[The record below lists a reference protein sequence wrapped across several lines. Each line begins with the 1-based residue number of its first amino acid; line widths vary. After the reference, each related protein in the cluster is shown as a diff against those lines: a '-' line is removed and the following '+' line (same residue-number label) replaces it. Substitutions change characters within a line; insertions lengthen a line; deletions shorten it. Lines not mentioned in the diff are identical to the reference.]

1 MTFFTVVIRGLLRR
15 PLRTGFTL
23 AGISIGIAAVVAL
36 VGMARGFQKGW
47 QLGLKARGTDI
58 VVNNRTGGLT
68 PKPFDASIRDQIAK
82 LPKIAA
88 TCNILVEIT
97 SVENS
102 DLMILSGRE
111 WGSFC
116 WNNLE
121 LVSGRMPQDATE
133 EAAVLGQTAADVLKK
148 KVGDPIQIETKE
160 LRVVGIVKGGAI
172 VEDGSVILSLP
183 LLQAIMGTPNQ
194 INAID
199 VRVTPSTSQ
208 EQIRQLT
215 QQIEQQF
222 PEVRALTL
230 SEHLSH
236 SEGFRLVQAMSWGT
250 SLLAIVVGVLGV
262 MNTMLMSVFERTH
275 EISVLLALGWTR
287 RRIMR
292 MILDEAAMLGLFG
305 GIVGVGLGV
314 IGVKI
319 LGASPAIRGLLK
331 PDLGIALL
339 TLSVLIAVAVGILS
353 GLYPAWR
360 SSRLNPSR
368 ALQSG

>member
-82 LPKIAA
+82 LPRLAA

-116 WNNLE
+116 WDNLE

-133 EAAVLGQTAADVLKK
+133 EAAVLGQTAADVH
-148 KVGDPIQIETKE
+148 
-160 LRVVGIVKGGAI
+160 RWSKG
-172 VEDGSVILSLP
+172 
-183 LLQAIMGTPNQ
+183 
-194 INAID
+194 
-199 VRVTPSTSQ
+199 
-208 EQIRQLT
+208 
-215 QQIEQQF
+215 
-222 PEVRALTL
+222 
-230 SEHLSH
+230 
-236 SEGFRLVQAMSWGT
+236 
-250 SLLAIVVGVLGV
+250 
-262 MNTMLMSVFERTH
+262 
-275 EISVLLALGWTR
+275 
-287 RRIMR
+287 
-292 MILDEAAMLGLFG
+292 
-305 GIVGVGLGV
+305 
-314 IGVKI
+314 
-319 LGASPAIRGLLK
+319 
-331 PDLGIALL
+331 
-339 TLSVLIAVAVGILS
+339 
-353 GLYPAWR
+353 
-360 SSRLNPSR
+360 
-368 ALQSG
+368 